1 MMKWR
6 STELK
11 KYVKPIV
18 RTALLVLAALIV
30 GLNVYA
36 INASRLTGDMVPMP
50 FGVGATVVLSGSMEP
65 TLSTGDLLFIAERDS
80 YEVDDVV
87 VFQSQ
92 RMAVVHRII
101 DIREVEVENPD
112 PDATE
117 PLVELSVT
125 TRGDANNTPDEPI
138 SMNQIKGIVVFRLP
152 LVGYL
157 VNMIKTPLGTIL
169 ILAAA
174 IFLLERSFHKE
185 KEKDLDKLEEIRREI
200 EKLKAQSSEQ
210 EPKT

>member
-1 MMKWR
+1 M
-6 STELK
+6 K